1 MNSEREQAL
10 KNVLEQTAADLKAL
24 SLTVDTI
31 CLGLE
36 RESME
41 PQVTA
46 SLKTIGMSIDHI
58 QQNISHALTTEQ
70 DTR

>member
-10 KNVLEQTAADLKAL
+10 KNVLEQTAADLTAL

-36 RESME
+36 RESIE

>member
-1 MNSEREQAL
+1 MNSERKQ
-10 KNVLEQTAADLKAL
+10 VLRGTLEKTAADLKAL

-58 QQNISHALTTEQ
+58 QQNISNALTTEQ

>member
-24 SLTVDTI
+24 SLSVDTI

>member
-1 MNSEREQAL
+1 MDSEQEQAL
-10 KNVLEQTAADLKAL
+10 RDILEKTAADLQAL

-36 RESME
+36 RESIE

-58 QQNISHALTTEQ
+58 QQNYIPCP
-70 DTR
+70 DN

>member
-1 MNSEREQAL
+1 MNSEREQVL
-10 KNVLEQTAADLKAL
+10 KSVLEQTAADLKAL
-24 SLTVDTI
+24 SLSVDTI
-31 CLGLE
+31 CLGLD

-41 PQVTA
+41 PQVAA
-46 SLKTIGMSIDHI
+46 SLKTISMSIDHI

>member
-1 MNSEREQAL
+1 MNSEREQEL
-10 KNVLEQTAADLKAL
+10 KSVLEQTAADLKAL
-24 SLTVDTI
+24 SLSVDTI

-46 SLKTIGMSIDHI
+46 SLKTIGMSINHI
-58 QQNISHALTTEQ
+58 QQNISYALTTEQ

>member
-1 MNSEREQAL
+1 MNSEREQVL
-10 KNVLEQTAADLKAL
+10 KSVLEQTAADLKAL
-24 SLTVDTI
+24 SLAVDTI

-46 SLKTIGMSIDHI
+46 SLKTIGMSITHI
-58 QQNISHALTTEQ
+58 Q
-70 DTR
+70 

>member
-1 MNSEREQAL
+1 MDSEQEQAL
-10 KNVLEQTAADLKAL
+10 RDILEKTAADLQAL

-36 RESME
+36 RESIE
-41 PQVTA
+41 PQVIA

>member
-1 MNSEREQAL
+1 MNREREQAL
-10 KNVLEQTAADLKAL
+10 RDILEKTAADLKAL
-24 SLTVDTI
+24 SLAVDTI

-41 PQVTA
+41 LQVTA
-46 SLKTIGMSIDHI
+46 SLKTIGMSITHV
-58 QQNISHALTTEQ
+58 QQNISNALTTEQ

>member
-1 MNSEREQAL
+1 MNSEREQVL
-10 KNVLEQTAADLKAL
+10 KSVLEQTAADLKAL
-24 SLTVDTI
+24 SLSVDTI

-36 RESME
+36 RESIE

-46 SLKTIGMSIDHI
+46 SLKTIGMSINHI

>member
-1 MNSEREQAL
+1 MNSEREQEL

-24 SLTVDTI
+24 SLAVDTI

-46 SLKTIGMSIDHI
+46 SLKTIGMSITHI
-58 QQNISHALTTEQ
+58 QQNISNALTTEQ

>member
-36 RESME
+36 RESIE

-46 SLKTIGMSIDHI
+46 SLRTIGMSIDHI

>member
-1 MNSEREQAL
+1 MNSERKQAL

-36 RESME
+36 RESIE

>member
-1 MNSEREQAL
+1 MNREREQAL
-10 KNVLEQTAADLKAL
+10 RDILEKTAADLKAL
-24 SLTVDTI
+24 SLAVDTI

-46 SLKTIGMSIDHI
+46 SLKTIGMSITHV
-58 QQNISHALTTEQ
+58 QQNISNALTTEQ

>member
-1 MNSEREQAL
+1 MDSEQEQAL
-10 KNVLEQTAADLKAL
+10 RDILEKTAADLQAL

-36 RESME
+36 QESIE

>member
-1 MNSEREQAL
+1 MNSEREQEL

-24 SLTVDTI
+24 SLAVDTI

-46 SLKTIGMSIDHI
+46 SLKTIGMSITHV
-58 QQNISHALTTEQ
+58 QQNISNALITEQ

>member
-24 SLTVDTI
+24 SLAVDTI

-36 RESME
+36 RESIE

-46 SLKTIGMSIDHI
+46 SLKTIGMSITHI
-58 QQNISHALTTEQ
+58 QQNISNALTTEQ

>member
-1 MNSEREQAL
+1 MNSEREQEL

-46 SLKTIGMSIDHI
+46 SLKTIGMGITHI
-58 QQNISHALTTEQ
+58 QQNISNALTTEQ

>member
-1 MNSEREQAL
+1 MNSEREQVL
-10 KNVLEQTAADLKAL
+10 KNVLEQTAAALKAL

-36 RESME
+36 RESIE
-41 PQVTA
+41 PQVIA

>member
-10 KNVLEQTAADLKAL
+10 RDILEKTAADLKAL
-24 SLTVDTI
+24 SLAVDTI

-46 SLKTIGMSIDHI
+46 SLKTIGMSITHV
-58 QQNISHALTTEQ
+58 QQNISNALTTEQ

>member
-1 MNSEREQAL
+1 MNSEREQ
-10 KNVLEQTAADLKAL
+10 VLRGTLEKTAADLKAL

-58 QQNISHALTTEQ
+58 QQSISNTLTTEQ

>member
-1 MNSEREQAL
+1 MNSEREQVL

-36 RESME
+36 RESIE
-41 PQVTA
+41 PQVIA

>member
-24 SLTVDTI
+24 SLSVDTI

-41 PQVTA
+41 LQVTA
-46 SLKTIGMSIDHI
+46 SLKTIGMSITHI

>member
-1 MNSEREQAL
+1 MNGEREQGL
-10 KNVLEQTAADLKAL
+10 RDVLERTAADLKAL

-46 SLKTIGMSIDHI
+46 SLKTIGMSINHI

>member
-46 SLKTIGMSIDHI
+46 SLKTIGMSINHI

>member
-24 SLTVDTI
+24 SLTVDTV
-31 CLGLE
+31 CMGLE
-36 RESME
+36 RESMG
-41 PQVTA
+41 PQITA
-46 SLKTIGMSIDHI
+46 SLKTIGMSITHI
-58 QQNISHALTTEQ
+58 QQNISNALTTEQ

>member
-36 RESME
+36 RESIE

-46 SLKTIGMSIDHI
+46 SLKTTGMSIDHI

>member
-1 MNSEREQAL
+1 MNREREQAL
-10 KNVLEQTAADLKAL
+10 RDILEKTAADLKAL
-24 SLTVDTI
+24 SLAVDTI

>member
-1 MNSEREQAL
+1 MNGEREQGL
-10 KNVLEQTAADLKAL
+10 RDVLERTAADLKAL

>member
-1 MNSEREQAL
+1 MNSEREQ
-10 KNVLEQTAADLKAL
+10 VLRGTLEKTAADLKAL

-41 PQVTA
+41 SQVTA
-46 SLKTIGMSIDHI
+46 SLKTIGMGITHI
-58 QQNISHALTTEQ
+58 QQNISNALTTEQ

>member
-1 MNSEREQAL
+1 MNSEREQ
-10 KNVLEQTAADLKAL
+10 VLRGTLEKTAADLKAL

-46 SLKTIGMSIDHI
+46 SLKTIGMGITHI
-58 QQNISHALTTEQ
+58 QQNISNALTTEQ

>member
-1 MNSEREQAL
+1 MNSEREQ
-10 KNVLEQTAADLKAL
+10 VLRGTLEKTAADLKAL

-58 QQNISHALTTEQ
+58 QQNISNALTTEQ

>member
-46 SLKTIGMSIDHI
+46 SLKTIGMSITHI
-58 QQNISHALTTEQ
+58 QQNISNALTTEQ